1 MSRFISPR
9 LTVAALIAVAVV
21 PVALPAQS
29 QDSQSQ
35 SVAEAARRAKEKKKT
50 STKPAQVITE
60 DNLKPATPD
69 MQPTSAS
76 APVQTPDASGK
87 PAAQPAPGDAKA
99 PAGGPASAAS
109 KDSDQKAKSLAE
121 LARLKQQLADGQK
134 DLDILQR
141 ELVLE
146 QDNVYSKTN
155 YQADT
160 AGKAKLDDIK
170 QQISDKQQTVEDLKT
185 RVAALQESLGN
196 SVPAEAPAAPP
207 QS

>member
-9 LTVAALIAVAVV
+9 LAVAALIASVFV
-21 PVALPAQS
+21 PVALPAQP

-35 SVAEAARRAKEKKKT
+35 SVAEAARRAREKKKA
-50 STKPAQVITE
+50 SAKPAPVITE

-69 MQPTSAS
+69 MQPTNAS

-87 PAAQPAPGDAKA
+87 PAAQRAPGDAKA

>member
-1 MSRFISPR
+1 MSRFISLR
-9 LTVAALIAVAVV
+9 LAVAALIGTAFV
-21 PVALPAQS
+21 PVVLPCQS

-35 SVAEAARRAKEKKKT
+35 SVAEAARRAREKKKD
-50 STKPAQVITE
+50 SAKPAQVITE
-60 DNLKPATPD
+60 DNLKPTAPD
-69 MQPTSAS
+69 MQPANAS
-76 APVQTPDASGK
+76 APGQTPNASGK
-87 PAAQPAPGDAKA
+87 PAAQPASGNAKA
-99 PAGGPASAAS
+99 PAAGPAPAAG
-109 KDSDQKAKSLAE
+109 KDGDQKAKSLVE
-121 LARLKQQLADGQK
+121 LVRLKQQLADAQK

-141 ELVLE
+141 ELALE

-185 RVAALQESLGN
+185 RFAALQESMGN
-196 SVPAEAPAAPP
+196 SAPAEAPATPP

>member
-1 MSRFISPR
+1 MSRFISLR
-9 LTVAALIAVAVV
+9 LAVTALIAGAFV
-21 PVALPAQS
+21 PVALPGQA

-35 SVAEAARRAKEKKKT
+35 SVAEAARRAREKKKA
-50 STKPAQVITE
+50 SAKPAQVITE

-99 PAGGPASAAS
+99 PAGGPASAAG
-109 KDSDQKAKSLAE
+109 KDGDQKTKSLAE
-121 LARLKQQLADGQK
+121 FARLKQQLADAQK

-141 ELVLE
+141 ELALE

-196 SVPAEAPAAPP
+196 SVPAEAPATPP